1 MTAAFGIEITAEAVV
16 THADGTT
23 NDDVNVADT
32 TEES

>member
-23 NDDVNVADT
+23 DEQAVDDQDD
-32 TEES
+32 